1 MFPLSILTVQLW
13 KSFMEEREFCVLCF
27 ELSFR
32 LLKLNNILLLG
43 LEIFISNF
51 KYSQWSQF

>member
-1 MFPLSILTVQLW
+1 
-13 KSFMEEREFCVLCF
+13 MEEREFCVLCF